1 VKERKVRSKKRI
13 RVVVV
18 DDSPL
23 ALTAICSFLEN
34 QREIEIV
41 GTANDGFELLEM
53 AETLKPD
60 LVITDL
66 HMPRMSGLECTLLL
80 HNILPATRVIV
91 FTELDSPLAG
101 VVCLEA
107 GADGCVLKE
116 HMSEK
121 LFVAI
126 RRLFPWLAQAQ
137 SGWRNTA

>member
-1 VKERKVRSKKRI
+1 MLKERKLRSKKRI

-23 ALTAICSFLEN
+23 ALTAICSFLES

-53 AETLKPD
+53 AEKLKPD

-101 VVCLEA
+101 L
-107 GADGCVLKE
+107 CVWKRE
-116 HMSEK
+116 RM
-121 LFVAI
+121 VA
-126 RRLFPWLAQAQ
+126 
-137 SGWRNTA
+137 S

>member
-1 VKERKVRSKKRI
+1 MRSKKHI
-13 RVVVV
+13 RVIVV
-18 DDSPL
+18 DDSPMAL
-23 ALTAICSFLEN
+23 AAICSFLKTQSEM
-34 QREIEIV
+34 EIV
-41 GTANDGFELLEM
+41 GTANDGFELLEI
-53 AETLKPD
+53 AEKLKPD

-101 VVCLEA
+101 LVCLEA

-126 RRLFPWLAQAQ
+126 QRLFPWLAEAPR
-137 SGWRNTA
+137 SWRNTA